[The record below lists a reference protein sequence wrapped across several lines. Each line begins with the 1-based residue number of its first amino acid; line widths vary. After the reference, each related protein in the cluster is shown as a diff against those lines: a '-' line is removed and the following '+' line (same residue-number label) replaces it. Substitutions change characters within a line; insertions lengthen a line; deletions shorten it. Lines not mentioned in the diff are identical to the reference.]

1 MTSSS
6 DRGPGTDRI
15 SKRGALPRGFLQ
27 RAAMDPA
34 RTSKPMTVI
43 ASAVGESAGTI
54 GVSGALIL
62 MELAGG
68 TLKVTEVLAP
78 AVQKV

>member
-1 MTSSS
+1 MT
-6 DRGPGTDRI
+6 
-15 SKRGALPRGFLQ
+15 A
-27 RAAMDPA
+27 
-34 RTSKPMTVI
+34 I
-43 ASAVGESAGTI
+43 ASAVGEGAGTV

-78 AVQKV
+78 AVEKV